1 MYSDSQKNFY
11 TVEELKTQ
19 HKGIWDLVVKENK
32 NFPSDDKYLI
42 CSFVEKIIEYGICRN
57 IQYGKNNTFLLY
69 E

>member
-42 CSFVEKIIEYGICRN
+42 CSFVEKNHRVWNMQKHSVRKKQYIFII
-57 IQYGKNNTFLLY
+57 
-69 E
+69 